1 MFLTKD
7 GITIELVHP
16 AEIARY
22 KQIGYVEAK
31 APIASEPEAPEKTP
45 EDQNAEAIHAVNTSQ
60 GIPTA
65 KAKGKVKDG
74 DA

>member
-22 KQIGYVEAK
+22 KKMGYVEPK
-31 APIASEPEAPEKTP
+31 APEASAPDAPEQTP
-45 EDQNAEAIHAVNTSQ
+45 EDLNAEAIQAVNTSK
-60 GIPTA
+60 GTP
-65 KAKGKVKDG
+65 KATRKGS
-74 DA
+74 AT